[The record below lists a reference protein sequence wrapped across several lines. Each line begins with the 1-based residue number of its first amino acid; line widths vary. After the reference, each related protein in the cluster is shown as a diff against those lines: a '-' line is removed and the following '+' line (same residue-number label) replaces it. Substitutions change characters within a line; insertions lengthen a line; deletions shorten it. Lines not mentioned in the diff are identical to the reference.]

1 MQENNKSSHEKS
13 SNITSFFFTCCI
25 YKGIDDFFIVKE
37 NEKMFKYF
45 GTKSE
50 QYKNGVLVRIR
61 HDIGGE
67 TVNSLIEKALKKM
80 KNKEDFCLTYPSKRA
95 DGSKCW
101 IQMDVSF
108 DNEDAENNL
117 YFNIIDTD
125 VTELIETKNALR
137 EREQELL
144 NSMKNSDED
153 FWVYYPSEHILSF
166 MRDSHEH
173 PDMPAVFNNFPEV
186 FIANGY
192 IHEDDKKIFLDT
204 LTKIEAGEKKEGDI
218 QIRLRYNESTF
229 MWDNV
234 HFSSIAD
241 DKDKII
247 KVYGCTRNIN
257 TEKNNERMYNDET
270 NKLQMAESY
279 IIDAFSVNI
288 SQKTI
293 KEITKLD
300 SSEKIKKGINSFDG
314 LIEHVTDSI
323 IDDIDR
329 NRFLSMFNPEELKK
343 QYTNGVNE
351 FSLKYKRK
359 FKSRIIWTI
368 IKCILLPDEN
378 GNIIGFFYSN
388 DINASVIYHKISEK
402 VMNKTIDAVS
412 YYDTVTDIYY
422 VHSCSNPSER
432 IMNAHPYADVLLD
445 SVKHIAEDEKKRY
458 MDFFSINNIIDKLS
472 KKEVITYYYTK
483 DETYSLIPTHPKKR
497 IKCDIFYI
505 DEMHETIVFLYTDVT
520 EEYEQ
525 EILQRKKLTDAL
537 TAAENAYAA
546 KSDFLSRMSHDI
558 RTPINGII
566 GITELAQME
575 NNSPKINDYLKKIE
589 SSSKFLLGLANDILD
604 LSIIENSKMQLHLQA
619 VTNKEFVESIA
630 SVVLPLC
637 DENGIEFTIFGGDD
651 NTVFMMDKLRVN
663 QIFINLLSNSIK
675 FTPRGGHI
683 KLDMLD
689 KHEEDGKVMIHF
701 IVSDDGIGIS
711 EEFKSKLFKP
721 FEQENLASPQGR
733 NGSGLGL
740 NITKQL
746 VELMDGKISVES
758 TAGKG
763 STFHVYLP
771 FDIKQ
776 EQMPVLDHITSDIS
790 VLKGKKVLVCED
802 NDINREILC
811 EMLGKELHSS

>member
-1 MQENNKSSHEKS
+1 M
-13 SNITSFFFTCCI
+13 T
-25 YKGIDDFFIVKE
+25 
-37 NEKMFKYF
+37 
-45 GTKSE
+45 
-50 QYKNGVLVRIR
+50 L
-61 HDIGGE
+61 
-67 TVNSLIEKALKKM
+67 LK
-80 KNKEDFCLTYPSKRA
+80 
-95 DGSKCW
+95 
-101 IQMDVSF
+101 
-108 DNEDAENNL
+108 
-117 YFNIIDTD
+117 
-125 VTELIETKNALR
+125 
-137 EREQELL
+137 
-144 NSMKNSDED
+144 
-153 FWVYYPSEHILSF
+153 
-166 MRDSHEH
+166 
-173 PDMPAVFNNFPEV
+173 
-186 FIANGY
+186 
-192 IHEDDKKIFLDT
+192 
-204 LTKIEAGEKKEGDI
+204 
-218 QIRLRYNESTF
+218 
-229 MWDNV
+229 
-234 HFSSIAD
+234 
-241 DKDKII
+241 
-247 KVYGCTRNIN
+247 
-257 TEKNNERMYNDET
+257 
-270 NKLQMAESY
+270 
-279 IIDAFSVNI
+279 
-288 SQKTI
+288 
-293 KEITKLD
+293 
-300 SSEKIKKGINSFDG
+300 KIKKGINSFDG

-575 NNSPKINDYLKKIE
+575 NNSPKINDYLK
-589 SSSKFLLGLANDILD
+589 
-604 LSIIENSKMQLHLQA
+604 
-619 VTNKEFVESIA
+619 
-630 SVVLPLC
+630 
-637 DENGIEFTIFGGDD
+637 
-651 NTVFMMDKLRVN
+651 R
-663 QIFINLLSNSIK
+663 
-675 FTPRGGHI
+675 
-683 KLDMLD
+683 
-689 KHEEDGKVMIHF
+689 
-701 IVSDDGIGIS
+701 
-711 EEFKSKLFKP
+711 
-721 FEQENLASPQGR
+721 
-733 NGSGLGL
+733 
-740 NITKQL
+740 
-746 VELMDGKISVES
+746 
-758 TAGKG
+758 
-763 STFHVYLP
+763 
-771 FDIKQ
+771 
-776 EQMPVLDHITSDIS
+776 
-790 VLKGKKVLVCED
+790 
-802 NDINREILC
+802 
-811 EMLGKELHSS
+811 